1 MDWQRDCPLQ
11 AMPRNNAITMI
22 QTRDYISSYLQKKK
36 NLAGEVYK
44 NPLMMHHPEK
54 QLPHPDK
61 TFKMPY

>member
-1 MDWQRDCPLQ
+1 MDWQRDCPLH
-11 AMPRNNAITMI
+11 AIPHNNAITMI
-22 QTRDYISSYLQKKK
+22 QTRDYISSYLQKK

-44 NPLMMHHPEK
+44 NPFMMHHSEK